1 MSVLYSNLK
10 KGGPGVFL
18 LFSALFFCC
27 NPPSEQQKAQMEEQQ
42 PTEQPQIFKKRP
54 GIASDTIWLNTPSAV
69 FFYPDSL
76 QKDGYRAFIPA
87 SFESSEHEYLFQ
99 MNNARIRLEASW
111 KHVTI
116 IDCKDAKYLVT
127 NGAGVPLNLDEI
139 NEPWGLIL
147 FEKGKAAAHV
157 DMMNIDTELE
167 NYFIKN
173 HE

>member
-1 MSVLYSNLK
+1 MSILYRNLR
-10 KGGPGVFL
+10 KGRPGVFL

-27 NPPSEQQKAQMEEQQ
+27 NPASEQQKAQMEEQQ
-42 PTEQPQIFKKRP
+42 APEQPQTFKKRP

-76 QKDGYRAFIPA
+76 QKEGYRAFIPA

-99 MNNARIRLEASW
+99 MNNARTRLEANW
-111 KHVTI
+111 KQVAI
-116 IDCKDAKYLVT
+116 IDCKDAKYLVAE
-127 NGAGVPLNLDEI
+127 GEDVPLNLDDI

-147 FEKGKAAAHV
+147 FEKGKAPAHV

-167 NYFIKN
+167 NYFVKN
-173 HE
+173 LE